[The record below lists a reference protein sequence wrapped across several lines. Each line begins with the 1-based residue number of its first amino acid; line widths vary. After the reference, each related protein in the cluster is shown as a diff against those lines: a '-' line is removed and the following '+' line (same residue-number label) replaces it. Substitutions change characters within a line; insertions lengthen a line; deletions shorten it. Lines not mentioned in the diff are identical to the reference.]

1 MRALPVGEQALL
13 LEVADPA
20 ELRALQAH
28 VAALRATPELAEVTD
43 VVPGACT
50 LLLDGVRDPAR
61 TARRVQDW
69 VLPQVADQCGDTV
82 ELEVVYDGEDLPFV
96 ARTWGVSPI
105 EAAALHAG
113 LTYTVA
119 FSGFAPGFAYMTGLP
134 DELAVPR
141 RDTPRARVP
150 AGSLA
155 LAGPY
160 TGVYPRP
167 SPGGWQL
174 IGHTDAT
181 LWDAAAQP
189 PALLSPGT
197 RVRIRAVG

>member
-1 MRALPVGEQALL
+1 MRAIPVGEHALL
-13 LEVADPA
+13 LEAADPA

-28 VAALRATPELAEVTD
+28 VAALRATPELAEITD

-50 LLLDGVRDPAR
+50 LLLDGLSDPVGA
-61 TARRVQDW
+61 ARRSEHW
-69 VLPQVADQCGDTV
+69 ALPRIAKDCGDAV
-82 ELEVVYDGEDLPFV
+82 ELEVVYDGEDLPLV
-96 ARTWGVSPI
+96 ARMWGVDVS
-105 EAAALHAG
+105 EVAALHASV
-113 LTYTVA
+113 TYTVA

-134 DELAVPR
+134 DEFAVPR
-141 RDTPRARVP
+141 RDTPRSRVP

-160 TGVYPRP
+160 TGVYPRQ

-189 PALLSPGT
+189 PALLAPGT